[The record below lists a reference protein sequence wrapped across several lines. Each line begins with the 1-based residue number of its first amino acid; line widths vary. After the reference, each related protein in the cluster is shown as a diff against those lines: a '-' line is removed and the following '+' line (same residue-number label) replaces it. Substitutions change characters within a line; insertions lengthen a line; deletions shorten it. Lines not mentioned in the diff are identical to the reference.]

1 MYIHALTCTCTFTF
15 GRTKAE
21 IFEYDVVIH
30 ATSITH
36 SPCKGCYT
44 SSTHAPTHGTDV
56 IEFPSWRR
64 AQNDSNTQRVDALFL
79 KIEKESPFS
88 KTYGYE
94 WMRPNHY
101 SVVHAG
107 AAGVFGALAY
117 AGFTSAG
124 VSPRNT
130 VLIMNVIPFTLGIR

>member
-1 MYIHALTCTCTFTF
+1 MYLRVHVHLRLDERKQRFSNTMMSYI
-15 GRTKAE
+15 
-21 IFEYDVVIH
+21 I
-30 ATSITH
+30 
-36 SPCKGCYT
+36 CYKHYAC
-44 SSTHAPTHGTDV
+44 SMQGMLQAVPMPLRMEGMLSNSHHV
-56 IEFPSWRR
+56 RR

>member
-1 MYIHALTCTCTFTF
+1 MGTKRFKYAAC
-15 GRTKAE
+15 GRAF
-21 IFEYDVVIH
+21 FEN
-30 ATSITH
+30 
-36 SPCKGCYT
+36 
-44 SSTHAPTHGTDV
+44 
-56 IEFPSWRR
+56 E
-64 AQNDSNTQRVDALFL
+64 
-79 KIEKESPFS
+79 EKESPFS
-88 KTYGYE
+88 KTYGYG

>member
-1 MYIHALTCTCTFTF
+1 MLQALRMLHA
-15 GRTKAE
+15 R
-21 IFEYDVVIH
+21 DV
-30 ATSITH
+30 
-36 SPCKGCYT
+36 T
-44 SSTHAPTHGTDV
+44 SSTHAPTHGRDV
-56 IEFPSWRR
+56 IEFPSCRR
-64 AQNDSNTQRVDALFL
+64 AQNDSNTQRVDALFFL

-94 WMRPNHY
+94 WMRPNYY
-101 SVVHAG
+101 SFVHAG

-117 AGFTSAG
+117 AGLTSAG

>member
-1 MYIHALTCTCTFTF
+1 M
-15 GRTKAE
+15 
-21 IFEYDVVIH
+21 
-30 ATSITH
+30 
-36 SPCKGCYT
+36 SPC
-44 SSTHAPTHGTDV
+44 
-56 IEFPSWRR
+56 
-64 AQNDSNTQRVDALFL
+64 
-79 KIEKESPFS
+79 S

-94 WMRPNHY
+94 WTRANDY

-107 AAGVFGALAY
+107 GAGVFGALAY

>member
-1 MYIHALTCTCTFTF
+1 MLQASRMLHA
-15 GRTKAE
+15 R
-21 IFEYDVVIH
+21 DV
-30 ATSITH
+30 
-36 SPCKGCYT
+36 T
-44 SSTHAPTHGTDV
+44 SSTHAPTHGRDV
-56 IEFPSWRR
+56 IEFPSCRR

-88 KTYGYE
+88 KTYGYYE